1 MSDAVGTVVEYKQTS
16 QRQSIN
22 QKKKKKRERERERKS
37 KPRKL
42 LGQFICALVILV
54 VSAIVFF

>member
-16 QRQSIN
+16 QRQTIN
-22 QKKKKKRERERERKS
+22 QKKEEKRERES

-42 LGQFICALVILV
+42 LGQFICRAPALVILV